1 MIKLKTSDG
10 FRLMPFSYQMG
21 KGGTV
26 LKYHSSLLF
35 YADFKNAL
43 VHISCPS

>member
-10 FRLMPFSYQMG
+10 FRFMPCSYQMG

-26 LKYHSSLLF
+26 LKYHTSLLF
-35 YADFKNAL
+35 YAEFKNAL
-43 VHISCPS
+43 IHISSPS